1 MIVFK
6 NNESW
11 SVWVEE
17 NQFSLHCGSA
27 PRPMSFFLNFNSI
40 KSFSFLHFF
49 VGLSV
54 YTSCFNV
61 LNAILH
67 FI

>member
-6 NNESW
+6 NNERW

-27 PRPMSFFLNFNSI
+27 PRPMSYFSI
-40 KSFSFLHFF
+40 AIQSRVFHFF
-49 VGLSV
+49 IFLWAHQ
-54 YTSCFNV
+54 YTPIV
-61 LNAILH
+61 
-67 FI
+67 